1 MAKKIFVND
10 EDIEKVIN
18 SLEKQKETLIE
29 SLRKSKMQD
38 DSSRKF
44 NIEFAF
50 NEKDDRKA
58 EVIISPKAWV
68 KMFHLICTFKSE
80 VEWHGTVKRLDKSS
94 FLIEDILIF
103 PHEVTSTTVTS
114 DQTKYS
120 EWLDT
125 LDDETFNALRFHG
138 HSHVNMG
145 VTPSGID
152 MEYRRKMLA
161 NLGTPTGGKD
171 IFYIFLIFNKSCEVT
186 GEIYDLTNNA
196 LYDTDD
202 ITIDTMTDDD
212 SYLSEFASEVK
223 RMVTEVSY
231 NYKTGFGYGSGGSNS
246 TTSKSQNQSAPHH
259 SSKKKNKTKSEQSS
273 VWDDI
278 EGYDDDEFYGYSGY
292 GHNAWGR

>member
-10 EDIEKVIN
+10 EDIEKVI
-18 SLEKQKETLIE
+18 SSFEKQKENLIE

-44 NIEFAF
+44 NIEFSF
-50 NEKDDRKA
+50 TEKDDRRA
-58 EVIISPKAWV
+58 ELFISPKAWV

-80 VEWHGTVKRLDKSS
+80 VEWHGTVRRLSPSS

-114 DQTKYS
+114 DPIKYA
-120 EWLDT
+120 EWLDS

-145 VTPSGID
+145 VSLSGTD

-161 NLGTPTGGKD
+161 NLGTPSENRD
-171 IFYIFLIFNKSCEVT
+171 IFYIFLILNKSCDVS
-186 GEIYDLTNNA
+186 GQIYDLTNNA

-202 ITIDTMTDDD
+202 ITIDTITDDD
-212 SYLSEFASEVK
+212 CYLSDFASEVK
-223 RMVTEVSY
+223 HTVTERTYSY
-231 NYKTGFGYGSGGSNS
+231 QTGYGYGGGYKTPAQASSNHQPSG
-246 TTSKSQNQSAPHH
+246 
-259 SSKKKNKTKSEQSS
+259 KKKNKTKKEQTT
-273 VWDDI
+273 VWDDF
-278 EGYDDDEFYGYSGY
+278 EEDEDDLFGY
-292 GHNAWGR
+292 GRNGYHGNY